1 MTEKW
6 VFGVSGLLLGTVLG
20 GGLGSFIL
28 TKNIRK
34 RVKEL
39 EIQNEDLIK
48 ENHKANRR
56 IAKLH
61 EKPEEKKKP
70 DEPAKADIV
79 KTEIPFDRASEERR
93 KKEIAKKNI
102 KTDYAK
108 LSEEYHS
115 DAFDEHFEDR
125 VGPTDED
132 DDDDEDSD
140 LIDDTERDIHR
151 ITPEQFKCDLNYRDD
166 ESLIYYQ
173 EDDVLVD
180 CKNKVIH
187 DQESVIGKECMGM
200 ICDTKE
206 DFIYIDNEIE
216 DKLYEIVI
224 NHNESFFRDIQTP
237 MWVGDDDDDSN

>member
-1 MTEKW
+1 MNNKI
-6 VFGVSGLLLGTVLG
+6 VFGVSGFVLGTLFG

-48 ENHKANRR
+48 ENRKVNRR
-56 IAKLH
+56 VTKGH
-61 EKPEEKKKP
+61 EKKEEPPKN
-70 DEPAKADIV
+70 DIV
-79 KTEIPFDRASEERR
+79 KTEIPFDRASEEKRQR
-93 KKEIAKKNI
+93 ENVKKNV

-115 DAFDEHFEDR
+115 EAFDEHFGDR

-132 DDDDEDSD
+132 DEDEDTD
-140 LIDDTERDIHR
+140 LVDDTGRDIHR
-151 ITPEQFKCDLNYRDD
+151 ISPQQFKEDLNYRDD

-173 EDDVLVD
+173 EDDILVD

-187 DQESVIGKECMGM
+187 NQESVIGKECMGM

-216 DKLYEIVI
+216 NKLYEIVI

-237 MWVGDDDDDSN
+237 IWIDEDGDDND